1 MFEGLEKKFK
11 KEDDN
16 IEKLMK
22 LNEKNTEW
30 FNLTLEC
37 YNLTDSTN
45 RHYMI
50 YVPVVCMQIRDIIR
64 ENSEDICE
72 IHSEVRKAINNNDDE
87 EYFKKMGIL
96 EEFLN
101 DFREEKSLIESEL
114 GYASKIKEY
123 KKRAEKSIDSHIF
136 VKNYSDAFTDSVISS
151 SDLMYCLTALRAS
164 NLRETSEGELKYDF
178 ETESIHIMQDYCLIA
193 KTNNGIDYNCDVMTF
208 IYHANKY
215 INDDFYKKEGL

>member
-1 MFEGLEKKFK
+1 MFDGLKKKLK
-11 KEDDN
+11 KEDDDT
-16 IEKLMK
+16 EKLMK
-22 LNEKNTEW
+22 LSGKNTEIV
-30 FNLTLEC
+30 NLQLDC
-37 YNLTDSTN
+37 YRLTDSIN

-50 YVPVVCMQIRDIIR
+50 YVPAVCMEIRDIIR
-64 ENSEDICE
+64 ENSEDIYE
-72 IHSEVRKAINNNDDE
+72 IYGEIKKAINNNDDE

-101 DFREEKSLIESEL
+101 DFREEKSIIESEL
-114 GYASKIKEY
+114 SYASKIKEY
-123 KKRAEKSIDSHIF
+123 KKRAEKSIDSYIF

-151 SDLMYCLTALRAS
+151 NDLMYCLTALRAS

-193 KTNNGIDYNCDVMTF
+193 KTNSGIDYNCDVMTF

-215 INDDFYKKEGL
+215 INDEFHRRADL